1 MSTATRNTN
10 VSQTYPRYKDQ
21 IWTWFKQFE
30 CPICGRIAFQRHT
43 CRHIGRQIWNVQS
56 RSNDGQ
62 LGDIGK
68 YIQLA
73 KAFDES
79 KQRANARK
87 TKSYDIASKAGN
99 ILFPSHDAEGDAEE
113 EYAYILVPHNTAKGY
128 QMLKDMS
135 LKLL

>member
-30 CPICGRIAFQRHT
+30 CPICGRIAFQRLPMTHLQAHWAT
-43 CRHIGRQIWNVQS
+43 NLEQS

-79 KQRANARK
+79 KQRANTLK

-113 EYAYILVPHNTAKGY
+113 EYAYILV
-128 QMLKDMS
+128 
-135 LKLL
+135 

>member
-30 CPICGRIAFQRHT
+30 CTIWGRITFQRVAMTHFQAHLATNIKHT
-43 CRHIGRQIWNVQS
+43 

-113 EYAYILVPHNTAKGY
+113 EYAYILVQHNTAKGH
-128 QMLKDMS
+128 
-135 LKLL
+135 